1 VFSHEGPSRSA
12 TSNGILAGYLALVAG
27 FVNSS
32 GFVLLGTFTS
42 HVTGSVGRLSNDLA
56 TRQWASAT
64 LAAIFV
70 VAFFT
75 GAFISSIV
83 IQAQRS
89 RVSRAY
95 GLALL
100 LESVTLGA
108 FVIVATTMQNDQ
120 PRILDAEA
128 AVLCLAMGMQ
138 NSLVTNLSG
147 AVIRTTHL
155 TGVLTDLGIES
166 ARWHYWLFTRFRG
179 TRGPRPSSVKAV
191 LLLTILSAFTIG
203 AVSGALFTTN
213 RGPTAMLVPGAALL
227 LAAGY
232 ALLGRRRRRS
242 ALLRDPREPVVDTAT
257 HPPSRKSSRP

>member
-1 VFSHEGPSRSA
+1 MFNHEGPSRSA
-12 TSNGILAGYLALVAG
+12 TNNGILAGYLALVAG

-42 HVTGSVGRLSNDLA
+42 HVTGSVGRFANDLA
-56 TRQWASAT
+56 TSQFAAAT
-64 LAAIFV
+64 LAAVFV
-70 VAFFT
+70 VAFFS
-75 GAFISSIV
+75 GAFFASIV

-108 FVIVATTMQNDQ
+108 FVIVATTMRRDQ

-128 AVLCLAMGMQ
+128 AMLCFAMGMQ

-155 TGVLTDLGIES
+155 TGVVTDLGIES
-166 ARWHYWLFTRFRG
+166 ARWHYWLFTRHKR
-179 TRGPRPSSVKAV
+179 TRDPRPSPVKAV
-191 LLLTILSAFTIG
+191 LLLTILSAFTVG
-203 AVSGALFTTN
+203 AVSGALFTMN
-213 RGPTAMLVPGAALL
+213 RGPSAMLVPSAALL

-232 ALLGRRRRRS
+232 ALLGRGRGRGTND
-242 ALLRDPREPVVDTAT
+242 AAAT
-257 HPPSRKSSRP
+257 I

>member
-1 VFSHEGPSRSA
+1 MFSHEGPSRSP

-32 GFVLLGTFTS
+32 GYVLLGTFTS
-42 HVTGSVGRLSNDLA
+42 HVTGSIGRLSNDLA
-56 TRQWASAT
+56 LRQWGAAT

-70 VAFFT
+70 IAFFT
-75 GAFISSIV
+75 GAFCASIV

-89 RVSRAY
+89 RISRAY

-100 LESVTLGA
+100 LESMTLGA
-108 FVIVATTMQNDQ
+108 FVIVAELMRRDH

-128 AVLCLAMGMQ
+128 AMLCLAMGMQ

-155 TGVLTDLGIES
+155 TGVVTDLGIES
-166 ARWHYWLFTRFRG
+166 ARWHYWLFTRYTR
-179 TRGPRPSSVKAV
+179 TRGPRPSAVKAV
-191 LLLTILSAFTIG
+191 LLLTILSAFTLG
-203 AVSGALFTTN
+203 AVSGALFTID
-213 RGPTAMLVPGAALL
+213 RGPSAMLLPSAALL

-232 ALLGRRRRRS
+232 ALLGKRRRPVEAS
-242 ALLRDPREPVVDTAT
+242 SSSPGLDEPGARE
-257 HPPSRKSSRP
+257 S

>member
-1 VFSHEGPSRSA
+1 VFRHEGPSRSA
-12 TSNGILAGYLALVAG
+12 KSNGILAGYLALLAG

-32 GFVLLGTFTS
+32 GFVLLGTFSS
-42 HVTGSVGRLSNDLA
+42 HVTGSIGRLANDLA
-56 TRQWASAT
+56 TSQWGAAA
-64 LAAIFV
+64 LAAVFV
-70 VAFFT
+70 VAFFS
-75 GAFISSIV
+75 GAFFASIV

-108 FVIVATTMQNDQ
+108 FVIVATTVRNDH

-128 AVLCLAMGMQ
+128 AMLCFAMGMQ

-155 TGVLTDLGIES
+155 TGVVTDLGIES
-166 ARWHYWLFTRFRG
+166 ARWHYWLFTRYRR
-179 TRGPRPSSVKAV
+179 TRGPRPSPVKAV
-191 LLLTILSAFTIG
+191 LLITILSAFTLG

-213 RGPTAMLVPGAALL
+213 RGPSAMLVPSVALL

-232 ALLGRRRRRS
+232 ALLGRGRGRS
-242 ALLRDPREPVVDTAT
+242 VAHAAAPHSLKEQDAREQ
-257 HPPSRKSSRP
+257 R

>member
-1 VFSHEGPSRSA
+1 VFNHEGPSRSP

-42 HVTGSVGRLSNDLA
+42 HVTGSIGRLSNDLA
-56 TRQWASAT
+56 TSQWAAAS
-64 LAAIFV
+64 LAALFV
-70 VAFFT
+70 VAFFA
-75 GAFISSIV
+75 GAFVASIV
-83 IQAQRS
+83 IEAQRT
-89 RVSRAY
+89 RVPRAY

-100 LESVTLGA
+100 LESMTLGA
-108 FVIVATTMQNDQ
+108 FVIVTTTMRRDQ

-128 AVLCLAMGMQ
+128 AMLCFAMGMQ

-155 TGVLTDLGIES
+155 TGVVTDLGIES
-166 ARWHYWLFTRFRG
+166 ARWHYWLFTRNKG
-179 TRGPRPSSVKAV
+179 TRGPRPSPVKAV

-203 AVSGALFTTN
+203 AVTGALFTTT
-213 RGPTAMLVPGAALL
+213 RGPSAMLLPSAALL

-232 ALLGRRRRRS
+232 ALLGRGRGRS
-242 ALLRDPREPVVDTAT
+242 AADQDPPEP
-257 HPPSRKSSRP
+257 R

>member
-1 VFSHEGPSRSA
+1 VKGLPRDKICPVFSHEGPSRSA

-42 HVTGSVGRLSNDLA
+42 HVTGSIGRLSNDLA
-56 TRQWASAT
+56 ASQWGAAT
-64 LAAIFV
+64 LAAVFV
-70 VAFFT
+70 VAFFS
-75 GAFISSIV
+75 GAFCASIV

-100 LESVTLGA
+100 LESLTLA
-108 FVIVATTMQNDQ
+108 AIVIVAAMMRRNQ

-128 AVLCLAMGMQ
+128 AMLCFAMGMQ

-147 AVIRTTHL
+147 AVVRTTHL
-155 TGVLTDLGIES
+155 TGVVTDLGIES
-166 ARWHYWLFTRFRG
+166 ARWHYWLFTRYTG
-179 TRGPRPSSVKAV
+179 ARGPRPSPVKAV
-191 LLLTILSAFTIG
+191 LLLTILIAFTLG

-213 RGPTAMLVPGAALL
+213 RGPSAMLLPSGALL

-232 ALLGRRRRRS
+232 ALLGKRRRRGADGS
-242 ALLRDPREPVVDTAT
+242 PRT
-257 HPPSRKSSRP
+257 

>member
-1 VFSHEGPSRSA
+1 MFSHEGPSRSA

-42 HVTGSVGRLSNDLA
+42 HVTGSIGRFANDLA
-56 TRQWASAT
+56 TSRWGAAT

-70 VAFFT
+70 VAFFV
-75 GAFISSIV
+75 GAFIASIV

-108 FVIVATTMQNDQ
+108 FVIVATTMRKDDA
-120 PRILDAEA
+120 RTLDAEA
-128 AVLCLAMGMQ
+128 AMLCLAMGMQ

-155 TGVLTDLGIES
+155 TGVVTDLGIES
-166 ARWHYWLFTRFRG
+166 ARWHYWLFTRYKR
-179 TRGPRPSSVKAV
+179 TRGPQPSPVKAL
-191 LLLTILSAFTIG
+191 LLLTILIAFTLG
-203 AVSGALFTTN
+203 ALSGAMFTTN
-213 RGPTAMLVPGAALL
+213 RGPSAMLVPSAALL

-232 ALLGRRRRRS
+232 ALLGQGRRRNAPDAAS
-242 ALLRDPREPVVDTAT
+242 LNS
-257 HPPSRKSSRP
+257 PSDVR